1 MLNRFLGEW
10 ADLIASLDGAKAMTK
25 KGDTIE
31 GLPVDTQAKESEKVF
46 KLRQM
51 QSSMML
57 DKSDGIKVRIEN
69 KKKDQFQLSPDL
81 NQGFVF

>member
-10 ADLIASLDGAKAMTK
+10 ADLKAALDGAKAMAK

-31 GLPVDTQAKESEKVF
+31 GLPVDTWVEESEKVF

-57 DKSDGIKVRIEN
+57 YKSDGIKVRIEN
-69 KKKDQFQLSPDL
+69 KKKD
-81 NQGFVF
+81 